1 MPRLEKRDTHAPVT
15 AEPKGIV
22 DPRGTGCRIRLGR
35 YLPSEALA
43 PFVEH
48 YWIVEW
54 NLEGHAPEVQRV
66 LPYPN
71 ANLVFDHGQTAI
83 FGVVR
88 GVFDRKLEGAGH
100 VLGARFRVG
109 GLRPFLDEPMS
120 ALTDGTRPARP
131 LLQCDER
138 HAEALVL
145 DAGSDEAM
153 VSAAESLLSGALPA
167 PDPAVEQLQR
177 VVAHAAS
184 AQGPASVEALAQ
196 YAGVGVRAL
205 QRLFQE
211 YVGVSPKWMLRRY
224 RLQEAA
230 WRLARGE
237 PVGLAQLAADLGY
250 FDQAHLTRDFTK
262 LVGVSP
268 GDYQR
273 SQNTSANRR

>member
-1 MPRLEKRDTHAPVT
+1 MPH
-15 AEPKGIV
+15 
-22 DPRGTGCRIRLGR
+22 RLGR

-88 GVFDRKLEGAGH
+88 RC
-100 VLGARFRVG
+100 
-109 GLRPFLDEPMS
+109 LRTASSKAPAMCSACAFAWAACAFLDEPMS

-145 DAGSDEAM
+145 DAGM
-153 VSAAESLLSGALPA
+153 
-167 PDPAVEQLQR
+167 
-177 VVAHAAS
+177 
-184 AQGPASVEALAQ
+184 
-196 YAGVGVRAL
+196 
-205 QRLFQE
+205 
-211 YVGVSPKWMLRRY
+211 
-224 RLQEAA
+224 
-230 WRLARGE
+230 
-237 PVGLAQLAADLGY
+237 
-250 FDQAHLTRDFTK
+250 TR
-262 LVGVSP
+262 P
-268 GDYQR
+268 W
-273 SQNTSANRR
+273 